1 MNKKKHIH
9 FILIL
14 TVCFI
19 SCRKK
24 DVKIPSMGYDYFPTE
39 TGKYVTYKVDSIVYD
54 DFYIPVKIDTFSFLI
69 KEVIDA
75 ELEKSANKK
84 TLRVVRFIKKNDTTD
99 WEINKATMHQ
109 LTTTTAERVE
119 DNQRYIK
126 LIFPPAENK
135 TWNGNAYNT
144 MGEQKYKYKNV
155 NKKIEL
161 NTFTFDT
168 TLTVIQQDEENLIEK
183 FYIEEKYASGVG
195 LIYKKITS
203 LKTEVN
209 GNIKS
214 GFDVTYT
221 ITQFGKE

>member
-1 MNKKKHIH
+1 MLNWRS
-9 FILIL
+9 LQ
-14 TVCFI
+14 T
-19 SCRKK
+19 
-24 DVKIPSMGYDYFPTE
+24 
-39 TGKYVTYKVDSIVYD
+39 
-54 DFYIPVKIDTFSFLI
+54 
-69 KEVIDA
+69 
-75 ELEKSANKK
+75 KK